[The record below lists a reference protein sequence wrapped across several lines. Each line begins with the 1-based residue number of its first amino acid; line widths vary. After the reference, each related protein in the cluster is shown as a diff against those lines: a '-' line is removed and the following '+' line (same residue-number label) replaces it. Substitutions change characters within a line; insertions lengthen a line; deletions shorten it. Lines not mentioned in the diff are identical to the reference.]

1 MNEQEDIRFR
11 ELASKP
17 VGRLLWQ
24 YSLPAVV
31 GMLVIALYNV
41 VDRIFIGQWVGPH
54 AIAGLAVTFPVMNL
68 TTAIGT
74 LVGIGASSRI
84 SIAIGAGR
92 RDLAE
97 NLLGNALTLTLLNGV
112 FYILAWY
119 YLDPLLR
126 LFGAS
131 DTTLPYAHQYMSIM
145 LPGLL
150 LTNFA
155 FSLNNVMRSTGYPR
169 RAMITMMIGAVANV
183 VLDPI
188 FIYVFHMGIAGAAW
202 ATDIAMLCS
211 AAFVAAHFMSPKTTI
226 RFRPGTYRL
235 RWSLVL
241 SIASI
246 GAAPAVVNAAAC
258 AINAIA
264 NNSLRTYGSDLDIAA
279 MGIFTTYTAVIINIL
294 LGINQGMQPIVG
306 YNYGAGLFHRLRRAY
321 LLAVLASSVL
331 TVAGSAIAIL
341 CPQIISEIFTNDA
354 GLIECTDRAL
364 RIALQAFAV
373 VGFQIVSTS
382 FFQSIGSAA
391 KSIIVS
397 LLRQVIFLIPLLL
410 FLPKA
415 WGIEGVWYTFPISDL
430 LATVVTLILV
440 LITFRH
446 INRQAHQAA

>member
-202 ATDIAMLCS
+202 ATDIAML
-211 AAFVAAHFMSPKTTI
+211 
-226 RFRPGTYRL
+226 
-235 RWSLVL
+235 
-241 SIASI
+241 
-246 GAAPAVVNAAAC
+246 
-258 AINAIA
+258 
-264 NNSLRTYGSDLDIAA
+264 
-279 MGIFTTYTAVIINIL
+279 
-294 LGINQGMQPIVG
+294 Q
-306 YNYGAGLFHRLRRAY
+306 
-321 LLAVLASSVL
+321 
-331 TVAGSAIAIL
+331 
-341 CPQIISEIFTNDA
+341 
-354 GLIECTDRAL
+354 
-364 RIALQAFAV
+364 
-373 VGFQIVSTS
+373 
-382 FFQSIGSAA
+382 
-391 KSIIVS
+391 
-397 LLRQVIFLIPLLL
+397 
-410 FLPKA
+410 
-415 WGIEGVWYTFPISDL
+415 
-430 LATVVTLILV
+430 
-440 LITFRH
+440 
-446 INRQAHQAA
+446 